1 MFYYEVEKRDEKSIF
16 LKRLYK
22 TEMGIPTVSDISY
35 VIELFNRAK
44 RFAFQTMVREK
55 RWGRKLYD
63 NSLHIVVKK
72 KFGLN
77 DYFANSVVREAK
89 ALFSSRMELNDLY
102 IQQTDEKIKDVKKK
116 LKTERTKLT
125 KLHKIKESCIKGNP
139 RFPKNTNSGAVQST
153 IENKRKKQSRF
164 YKLYW

>member
-55 RWGRKLYD
+55 RWRKIYD

-116 LKTERTKLT
+116 LKTERTKGYEFTQNQRELYQR
-125 KLHKIKESCIKGNP
+125 KPAVSEKYKQWGNSIY
-139 RFPKNTNSGAVQST
+139 N
-153 IENKRKKQSRF
+153 RKQT
-164 YKLYW
+164 